1 MLPLEGW
8 KASRSNSLD
17 PLISSHSHDI
27 FLILRSAGQFW
38 EQVTRNILRYSR
50 KYGLLNEHKISREVI
65 QKKCL
70 FYLGV
75 LCFLFC
81 PENAG
86 NNYFQDNE
94 KQCSAQ
100 MITSR
105 PNTSPNKMF
114 FEINL
119 LTVFMPECR
128 KKGFLS
134 QHAQLALI
142 RANSDIPYWIN
153 TFYCPLE
160 PAFQTGQ
167 NYMVFTG

>member
-1 MLPLEGW
+1 M
-8 KASRSNSLD
+8 K
-17 PLISSHSHDI
+17 
-27 FLILRSAGQFW
+27 
-38 EQVTRNILRYSR
+38 NILRYSR
-50 KYGLLNEHKISREVI
+50 KYGLLNEDKISTEVI
-65 QKKCL
+65 QKRCL

-81 PENAG
+81 SENAG

-94 KQCSAQ
+94 KQRSAQ

-105 PNTSPNKMF
+105 PKTQPNKTF

-119 LTVFMPECR
+119 QTAFMPECR
-128 KKGFLS
+128 KKAFLS

-142 RANSDIPYWIN
+142 RANTEILYWIN

-167 NYMVFTG
+167 NAMVFTDQANNIKNRQHFI